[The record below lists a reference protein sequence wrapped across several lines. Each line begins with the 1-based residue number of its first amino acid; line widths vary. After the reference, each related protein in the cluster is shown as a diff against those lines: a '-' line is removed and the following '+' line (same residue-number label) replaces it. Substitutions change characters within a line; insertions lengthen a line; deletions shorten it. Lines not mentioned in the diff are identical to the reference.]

1 MELMRRVLFKIGF
14 RFGVG
19 ENGAIFSWA
28 SMLFKFEYLFLSSGP
43 CAVCIFCIVS
53 FAHVLFHLFYID
65 KQLFSSIMAT

>member
-19 ENGAIFSWA
+19 ENGAIFSWT
-28 SMLFKFEYLFLSSGP
+28 SMLSLEYLFLSSGP

-65 KQLFSSIMAT
+65 KQLFFSMAI